1 MFFLSLCCFIRR
13 GAHILRNK
21 AALWHT
27 KAIQLFL
34 QHRDLRFGC
43 LLFLQEPLIMGIGC
57 LLFLQ
62 ESVSDY
68 GRVGCLLFLQKPL
81 VMGVGCLLF
90 LQRPMIMG
98 VGCLLFLQGL

>member
-43 LLFLQEPLIMGIGC
+43 LLFLQGPLIMGIGC

-62 ESVSDY
+62 ES
-68 GRVGCLLFLQKPL
+68 L
-81 VMGVGCLLF
+81 
-90 LQRPMIMG
+90 IMG
-98 VGCLLFLQGL
+98 ASVVSSSCKGL